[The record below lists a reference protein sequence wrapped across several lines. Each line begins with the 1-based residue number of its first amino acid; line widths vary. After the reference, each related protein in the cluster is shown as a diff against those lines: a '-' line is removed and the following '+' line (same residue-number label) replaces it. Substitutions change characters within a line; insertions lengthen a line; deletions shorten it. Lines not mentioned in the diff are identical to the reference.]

1 MTREQ
6 LQHCFA
12 SLPPEV
18 QERLTEKADAVR
30 EYVEKARSVRLKL
43 SSEFPAMDSRAA
55 SVVSLVL
62 ARFL

>member
-1 MTREQ
+1 MTRQQ

-18 QERLTEKADAVR
+18 QERLTEKASVVR
-30 EYVEKARSVRLKL
+30 EYVEKAQAVRLKL
-43 SSEFPAMDSRAA
+43 NREFPVMDSRAA